1 MKKSN
6 VYITSAVR
14 TAVASLGKTLK
25 NVQADELGAC
35 VIENALIKSDIKKNE
50 VDEINDQIKD
60 SELNNSKIEKEL
72 EESKSNIKD
81 LEDKLSQ
88 INSIYSELK
97 R

>member
-1 MKKSN
+1 MFLSIFRFKPTFR
-6 VYITSAVR
+6 TS
-14 TAVASLGKTLK
+14 SL
-25 NVQADELGAC
+25 NN
-35 VIENALIKSDIKKNE
+35 IFNE
-50 VDEINDQIKD
+50 IRNNFKD

-97 R
+97 K